1 MNGRWPK
8 VILMSGVT
16 TAILI
21 YEIGTASGAPGQ
33 ALALLQ
39 YGLLGC
45 ALFSLV
51 GALVMM
57 ALGE

>member
-16 TAILI
+16 TAILT
-21 YEIGTASGAPGQ
+21 YEIATATEAPGQ

-45 ALFSLV
+45 ALFSLA

-57 ALGE
+57 ASGK